1 MPNYLIIFESQENHS
16 GLDHLE
22 NIRLKAENT
31 LKIQNSHFK
40 NIISEILNQSIFK
53 FLSFFYNYI
62 QDECSCGIFKV
73 CI

>member
-1 MPNYLIIFESQENHS
+1 MPNYLIIFEFQENHS

-53 FLSFFYNYI
+53 FLSFLQLY
-62 QDECSCGIFKV
+62 SR
-73 CI
+73 